1 MDQQL
6 VHEAR
11 NGDEEAFSFL
21 FKSFAKMVQSVAF
34 RIVHDEQVAQ
44 DLTQEVFI
52 TAFNKLDSLVNGDK
66 IESWLYTM
74 TKRKS
79 IDWLRCKHRQPSIQ
93 HDRFEECADPFS
105 TEDEYLRK
113 ELALSVKEAS
123 LRLDCSHRAAVI
135 LHDIRGY
142 SAKEI
147 GLMMRESTNTID
159 SRIRRGRQK
168 LRNVLAPI
176 AETMIV
182 VPTKQIIVRQHAI
195 VLPDTFGPHVANH
208 TVLAVALHMKRM
220 AG

>member
-21 FKSFAKMVQSVAF
+21 FKSFARMVQSVAF
-34 RIVHDEQVAQ
+34 RIVRDEQIAQ
-44 DLTQEVFI
+44 DLMQEVFI
-52 TAFNKLDSLVNGDK
+52 TAFNKLDSLINGEK

-79 IDWLRCKHRQPSIQ
+79 IDWLRCKHRQPFIQ
-93 HDRFEECADPFS
+93 HDRFEEFSNSYS

-113 ELALSVKEAS
+113 ELVLSVKEAL
-123 LRLDCSHRAAVI
+123 LRLDRSHRAAVI

-142 SAKEI
+142 TAKEI

-159 SRIRRGRQK
+159 SRIRRARQK
-168 LRNVLAPI
+168 LRKVLEPVTGTTI
-176 AETMIV
+176 M
-182 VPTKQIIVRQHAI
+182 VPVKQIIVRQPAI
-195 VLPDTFGPHVANH
+195 ALPDSFGPHVANH